1 MTASINSFPILN
13 RGEWTKVVKAKGPDV
28 APTPLHAKSS
38 VARTV
43 ISFVAFDDITYM
55 RSPAPAPSVQQSV
68 SRRCVLPLI
77 AGALATSGMPPG
89 AHSIENSL
97 GYLDSAGQKSYSQVQ
112 RAWEQSAD
120 MTQRER
126 MLSLRGAS
134 KPTDGQE
141 ESPKA
146 KKRRAMAG
154 CHDAEFRVQAGY
166 KAEADCNARVMGG
179 DVGFILDVMDAS
191 S

>member
-13 RGEWTKVVKAKGPDV
+13 RGEWTKVVKAKRPDV
-28 APTPLHAKSS
+28 ARPLACESQ
-38 VARTV
+38 RGRV